1 MWITFLIINV
11 FIRCYNLFMKFS
23 FLTYNTLFN
32 SAYLKL
38 EKIID
43 KYHPDILC
51 LQEVNTDINNLKL
64 IESKGYLLADYM
76 NSFIKFGKI
85 YGVATFYNPEKF
97 KFISSKTPKINI
109 NPAEFFFSLFQI
121 LTGINK
127 PKSILKCD
135 FIDKKTKKKLIV
147 CNAHLIVI
155 ASNGI
160 RINHLKKAFN
170 TLNIDKNTPMIIGGD
185 FNYLPYQRKKLE
197 QTMKKY
203 YLIEATKNIRETY
216 RFALTKEKMNL
227 KGIKKIILNILDK
240 LLLKK
245 MKNDYIFYRKL
256 NLLKTEKINID
267 FSDHFP
273 IISTFSFKKK

>member
-1 MWITFLIINV
+1 M
-11 FIRCYNLFMKFS
+11 RFS

-32 SAYLKL
+32 NAYLKL

-43 KYHPDILC
+43 QYHPDILC
-51 LQEVNTDINNLKL
+51 LQEVNTDIDNLKL
-64 IESKGYLLADYM
+64 IESKGYLLADYI

-85 YGVATFYNPEKF
+85 YGIATFYNPQKF
-97 KFISSKTPKINI
+97 KFISSKTPKIDI
-109 NPAEFFFSLFQI
+109 NPTEFFFSLFQI
-121 LTGINK
+121 LAGVNK

-135 FIDKKTKKKLIV
+135 FIEKKTKKKLIV
-147 CNAHLIVI
+147 CNAHLIVL
-155 ASNGI
+155 ASNGV

-203 YLIEATKNIRETY
+203 SLIEATKNIRETY

-240 LLLKK
+240 LLSKK
-245 MKNDYIFYRKL
+245 MKNDYIFYRQLKL
-256 NLLKTEKINID
+256 IKTEKINID